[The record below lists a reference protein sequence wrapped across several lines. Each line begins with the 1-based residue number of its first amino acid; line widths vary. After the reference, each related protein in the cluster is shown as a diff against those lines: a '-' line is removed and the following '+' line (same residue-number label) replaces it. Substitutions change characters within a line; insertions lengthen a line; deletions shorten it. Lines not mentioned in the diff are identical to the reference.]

1 MSVNAVLRWLVGLF
15 FLTPAVAQ
23 PPIEAEQERAIREI
37 QRSHI
42 EGNIPDDR
50 HFENFLRRDLK
61 AYFGGRPVTFE
72 YLRHGPTQ
80 SGVSFPKY
88 YIWVKVRDPRSQQI
102 WNQGAVRVAAV
113 DRTHFEV
120 TTFLSLK
127 ELKRFP
133 GQAAAVFPKPVA
145 EKISARV
152 NQL

>member
-1 MSVNAVLRWLVGLF
+1 MNVSAVLIGLLL
-15 FLTPAVAQ
+15 LTPAVAQ
-23 PPIEAEQERAIREI
+23 PPTEAEQERAIREI
-37 QRSHI
+37 QRSHL
-42 EGNIPDDR
+42 EGNIPDDS

-80 SGVSFPKY
+80 SGVAFPKY
-88 YIWVKVRDPRSQQI
+88 YLWVKVQDPRSKQL

-127 ELKRFP
+127 DLKRSP
-133 GQAAAVFPKPVA
+133 EQAAATFPKPVA
-145 EKISARV
+145 EKILAIV
-152 NQL
+152 NHL